1 MVQIHTIAAAAVI
14 GAATYTSATPVERA
28 EALEARTFGIAR
40 HLFEKQE
47 RYWSRIAP
55 WNHASIPSF
64 TFGCSAPGIPV
75 WTGRDKSQCKWFWNK
90 WTPFCQNGNQPAPQP
105 STPQPGTDT
114 CVDGYQQVYNNYQVV
129 AESGVYQGKTVG
141 AATMDNDNYLT
152 YLLVSDL
159 DKCLQA
165 CDDTKGCVF
174 VNLYQDNA
182 DQPSDVS
189 GLPPSVQPKFVK
201 GNLTCALYK
210 ACSGTDKAN
219 NYGGQQDPTF
229 ITDSRAYCK
238 GGKC

>member
-14 GAATYTSATPVERA
+14 GAATYTSATPVEGA
-28 EALEARTFGIAR
+28 DALEARTFGIAR
-40 HLFEKQE
+40 HFFEKQE

-64 TFGCSAPGIPV
+64 TFGCSAPDIPA

-90 WTPFCQNGNQPAPQP
+90 WTPFCQNE
-105 STPQPGTDT
+105 
-114 CVDGYQQVYNNYQVV
+114 V
-129 AESGVYQGKTVG
+129 AESGVYRGKTVG
-141 AATMDNDNYLT
+141 AATIDNDNYLT

-165 CDDTKGCVF
+165 CDNTKGCVF

-182 DQPSDVS
+182 DQPSEVS

>member
-28 EALEARTFGIAR
+28 DALEARTFGIAR

-64 TFGCSAPGIPV
+64 TFGCSAPGIP
-75 WTGRDKSQCKWFWNK
+75 
-90 WTPFCQNGNQPAPQP
+90 
-105 STPQPGTDT
+105 PGTDT